1 MVVYNQDELKKIWTF
16 ILFLG
21 ETEDDRKILT
31 REIFPKLFN
40 EKGALPLVAS
50 FEFILGYWR
59 SEVERDGAYSVPL
72 KTMVIED
79 FDDLYRLAPDF
90 RVFCLEKIFNMSP
103 AERYNSIVYEEVWNF
118 REKNIKSLIEGSDSE
133 EGVLLLR
140 HIQREVLKP
149 DEKKTGLM
157 KRAVMILIFIGILF
171 LIFRGSLLAIT

>member
-1 MVVYNQDELKKIWTF
+1 VVVYNHDELKKIWTF

-21 ETEDDRKILT
+21 ETEDDRQQLS
-31 REIFPKLFN
+31 REVFPKLFN
-40 EKGALPLVAS
+40 EIGALPLVVS

-59 SEVERDGAYSVPL
+59 SEVEREGAYAVPL

-90 RVFCLEKIFNMSP
+90 RVFCLEKLFNIKSS
-103 AERYNSIVYEEVWNF
+103 ERYNSNVYEEVWNF
-118 REKNIKSLIEGSDSE
+118 REKDIISLIEASDSE

-171 LIFRGSLLAIT
+171 LIFRGSLLAII